1 MAERRRT
8 RTDARQNESREG
20 RGKDTQRTDDE
31 YGYDDEPD
39 NDYDEYEE
47 EPQAPGSGD
56 GPSEELSAAQA
67 ARVGLRQIA
76 ELTAKNPAGVTSV
89 EPTDEGWVVGVEV
102 IEDRRVPS
110 SADIMAIYEVTID
123 IDGSLVSYRRTRRYP
138 RGRGDDNGVR

>member
-1 MAERRRT
+1 VAERRRT
-8 RTDARQNESREG
+8 RADARQSESRGG

-31 YGYDDEPD
+31 YGYDDRQD

-47 EPQAPGSGD
+47 ETQAPGSGG

-67 ARVGLRQIA
+67 ARAGLRQVA

-89 EPTDEGWVVGVEV
+89 EPAEEGWVVGVEV

-110 SADIMAIYEVTID
+110 SADIMAIYEATID
-123 IDGSLVSYRRTRRYP
+123 MAGSLVSYRRTRRYP
-138 RGRGDDNGVR
+138 RGRGDDDGVR